1 MTSDNSEPN
10 EYDDIYDDPETL
22 RMLMERQEELRKLLS
37 RDGIAHIEIAIVDDH
52 VDTMSP
58 LKELAIT
65 FESLVNA
72 LLGNYATFGD
82 TKALALLQGL
92 NSLIHNHS
100 HTTFEIFMAD
110 LTNKA
115 KLSPNSSP
123 MDILEKL
130 MQQLDDEEDSM
141 STGTSPIPDTFLK
154 AFEENE
160 DENS

>member
-1 MTSDNSEPN
+1 MTPDNREPD
-10 EYDDIYDDPETL
+10 EWYDNPETL
-22 RMLMERQEELRKLLS
+22 RLLMERQEELRRLLS
-37 RDGIAHIEIAIVDDH
+37 KDRIAHIEITVVDDH
-52 VDTMSP
+52 VDTMTP

-72 LLGNYATFGD
+72 LLGNYATLGD

-100 HTTFEIFMAD
+100 HTTFEIFIAD
-110 LTNKA
+110 IAKKT

-123 MDILEKL
+123 MEILEKL
-130 MQQLDDEEDSM
+130 MSQLDSEDNESP
-141 STGTSPIPDTFLK
+141 STSIPDTFLK

-160 DENS
+160 DD

>member
-1 MTSDNSEPN
+1 MTTGDEW
-10 EYDDIYDDPETL
+10 YDDPETL
-22 RMLMERQEELRKLLS
+22 RLLMERQEELRKLLT
-37 RDGIAHIEIAIVDDH
+37 RDGIAHIEINIVDDH
-52 VDTMSP
+52 IDTMSP

-72 LLGNYATFGD
+72 LLGNYATLGD

-110 LTNKA
+110 IA
-115 KLSPNSSP
+115 KKTKMSPNSHP
-123 MDILEKL
+123 MEIL
-130 MQQLDDEEDSM
+130 QQLMNQLDSEDESKP
-141 STGTSPIPDTFLK
+141 TGTSPIPDSFLK

-160 DENS
+160 DE

>member
-1 MTSDNSEPN
+1 M
-10 EYDDIYDDPETL
+10 
-22 RMLMERQEELRKLLS
+22 
-37 RDGIAHIEIAIVDDH
+37 DDH
-52 VDTMSP
+52 VDTMTP

-72 LLGNYATFGD
+72 LLGNYATLGD

-100 HTTFEIFMAD
+100 HTTFEIFIAD
-110 LTNKA
+110 IAKKT

-123 MDILEKL
+123 MEILEKL
-130 MQQLDDEEDSM
+130 MSQLDSEDNESP
-141 STGTSPIPDTFLK
+141 STSIPDTFLK

-160 DENS
+160 DD

>member
-1 MTSDNSEPN
+1 MTPDNREPD
-10 EYDDIYDDPETL
+10 EWYDNPETL
-22 RMLMERQEELRKLLS
+22 RLLMERQEEQRKLLT
-37 RDGIAHIEIAIVDDH
+37 RDGIAHIEINIVDDH
-52 VDTMSP
+52 IDTMSP

-72 LLGNYATFGD
+72 LLGNYATLGD

-110 LTNKA
+110 IA
-115 KLSPNSSP
+115 KKTKMSPNSHP
-123 MDILEKL
+123 MEIL
-130 MQQLDDEEDSM
+130 QQLMNQLDSEDESKP
-141 STGTSPIPDTFLK
+141 TGTSPIPDSFLK

-160 DENS
+160 DE

>member
-1 MTSDNSEPN
+1 MTPDNREPD
-10 EYDDIYDDPETL
+10 EWYDDPETL
-22 RMLMERQEELRKLLS
+22 RLLMERQEELRKLLT
-37 RDGIAHIEIAIVDDH
+37 RDGIAHIEINIVDDH
-52 VDTMSP
+52 IDTMSP

-72 LLGNYATFGD
+72 LLGNYATLGD

-110 LTNKA
+110 IA
-115 KLSPNSSP
+115 KKTKMSPNSHP
-123 MDILEKL
+123 MEIL
-130 MQQLDDEEDSM
+130 QQLMNQLDSEDESKP
-141 STGTSPIPDTFLK
+141 TGTSPIPDSFLK

-160 DENS
+160 DE

>member
-1 MTSDNSEPN
+1 
-10 EYDDIYDDPETL
+10 
-22 RMLMERQEELRKLLS
+22 
-37 RDGIAHIEIAIVDDH
+37 
-52 VDTMSP
+52 MSP

-72 LLGNYATFGD
+72 LLGNYATLGD

-110 LTNKA
+110 IA
-115 KLSPNSSP
+115 KKTKMSPNSHP
-123 MDILEKL
+123 MEIL
-130 MQQLDDEEDSM
+130 QQLMNQLDSEDESKP
-141 STGTSPIPDTFLK
+141 TGTSPIPDSFLK

-160 DENS
+160 DE

>member
-1 MTSDNSEPN
+1 MTPDNREPD
-10 EYDDIYDDPETL
+10 EWYDDPETL
-22 RMLMERQEELRKLLS
+22 RLLMERQEELRKLLTK
-37 RDGIAHIEIAIVDDH
+37 DGIAHIEITVVDDH

-72 LLGNYATFGD
+72 LLGNYATLGD
-82 TKALALLQGL
+82 VKALALLQGL

-110 LTNKA
+110 LAQKT

-123 MDILEKL
+123 MEILEKL
-130 MQQLDDEEDSM
+130 MSQLDSEDNEDK
-141 STGTSPIPDTFLK
+141 SPIPDTFLK
-154 AFEENE
+154 AFGEEKE
-160 DENS
+160 DE

>member
-1 MTSDNSEPN
+1 MTSDNREP
-10 EYDDIYDDPETL
+10 DDFYDDPETL
-22 RMLMERQEELRKLLS
+22 RMLMERQEELRRLLS
-37 RDGIAHIEIAIVDDH
+37 RDGIAHIEITIVDDH

-72 LLGNYATFGD
+72 LLGNYATLGD

-110 LTNKA
+110 LA
-115 KLSPNSSP
+115 KKTKMSPNSNP
-123 MDILEKL
+123 MEILEKL
-130 MQQLDDEEDSM
+130 MNQLDSEDESK

-154 AFEENE
+154 AFEESE
-160 DENS
+160 DE

>member
-1 MTSDNSEPN
+1 MTPDNREPD
-10 EYDDIYDDPETL
+10 EWYDDPETL
-22 RMLMERQEELRKLLS
+22 RLLMERQEELRKLLT
-37 RDGIAHIEIAIVDDH
+37 RDGIAHIEITIVDDH

-72 LLGNYATFGD
+72 LLGNYATLGD
-82 TKALALLQGL
+82 VKALALLQGL

-110 LTNKA
+110 IA
-115 KLSPNSSP
+115 KKTKMSPNSHP
-123 MDILEKL
+123 MEILEKL
-130 MQQLDDEEDSM
+130 MNQLDSEDNE
-141 STGTSPIPDTFLK
+141 GRSPIPDSFLK

-160 DENS
+160 DE

>member
-1 MTSDNSEPN
+1 MTPDNREPD
-10 EYDDIYDDPETL
+10 EWYDDPETL
-22 RMLMERQEELRKLLS
+22 RLLMERQEELRKLLT
-37 RDGIAHIEIAIVDDH
+37 RDGIAHIEITIVDDH

-72 LLGNYATFGD
+72 LLGNYATLGD
-82 TKALALLQGL
+82 VKALALLQGL

-110 LTNKA
+110 IA
-115 KLSPNSSP
+115 KKTKMSPNSHP
-123 MDILEKL
+123 MEILEKL
-130 MQQLDDEEDSM
+130 MNQLDAEDNE
-141 STGTSPIPDTFLK
+141 GRSPIPDSFLK

-160 DENS
+160 DE